1 MAAHLLRLRLQLLL
15 GALRGDPRARAGV
28 LAQLALLVLAVGAA
42 CWALLA
48 LRAAPADVAVTTV
61 TLAGSALTAGALF
74 APLAGGAHDPLD
86 PRRFAVFGL
95 EPRALTRAIALAG
108 LAAPA
113 TPALLAVLGCVGML
127 WVAHG
132 VPVAVAIAAALAAAS
147 TCLLAQ
153 RLSVLVAAVFLRER
167 RSRELST
174 LLTAALL
181 VIVIPTGVFLASL
194 DWGAGVPSPLHG
206 AAGALALTPFGAAWA
221 VPAAVAD
228 GTPVPMAGVLVALAT
243 PVLLWAGWAALC
255 RRLLTTTPRPATERS
270 HAGLGWFALAPAT
283 PTGVIAA
290 RSLVYWLRDGRYLVN
305 AAVIP
310 VAALLTT
317 VPLVIAG
324 VPGGIV
330 VLVPVPIAAL
340 LFGWLPHDDLAY
352 DSTAVWLHLASATR
366 GIADRVGRIVPVLL
380 LATPVLAIGIAVSI
394 ALNGRW
400 AVLPALAGVA
410 VALLTAGL
418 GLSSVAS
425 VLVPYPVPHPGD
437 SPFQQPQRT
446 GGSAFG
452 VQAAVLALT
461 VASAAPAAWLA
472 WLAVAGDTAFAL
484 PALWTGLA
492 CGLLVLVG
500 GLAAGA
506 AVFDRRGARLMEFA
520 EGA

>member
-1 MAAHLLRLRLQLLL
+1 MAALLFRLRLQLLL
-15 GALRGDPRARAGV
+15 GALRGDPRARTGV
-28 LAQLALLVLAVGAA
+28 LVRLALLIMAVCAA

-48 LRAAPADVAVTTV
+48 LRAASGDVAVTTV
-61 TLAGSALTAGALF
+61 TLAGAALTAGALF
-74 APLAGGAHDPLD
+74 APLAGGAQDPLD

-95 EPRALTRAIALAG
+95 EPQPLTHALALAG
-108 LAAPA
+108 LASPA
-113 TPALLAVLGCVGML
+113 TPALLAVLSCATVL
-127 WVAHG
+127 WAEHG
-132 VPVAVAIAAALAAAS
+132 VPIALGIAAALVAVV

-153 RLSVLVAAVFLRER
+153 RLGVLVSAVFLRER

-181 VIVIPTGVFLASL
+181 VVVIPAGVFLSSL
-194 DWGAGVPSPLHG
+194 DWNTGVPSQLHE
-206 AAGALALTPFGAAWA
+206 AARVLALTPFGAAFA
-221 VPAAVAD
+221 IPAAVAD
-228 GTPVPMAGVLVALAT
+228 GDPVPVVGVIVAVAT
-243 PVLLWAGWAALC
+243 PVVLWTGWAALC
-255 RRLLTTTPRPATERS
+255 RRLLTTPPRPAVERS

-310 VAALLTT
+310 VAALLAT
-317 VPLVIAG
+317 VPLLVAG
-324 VPGGIV
+324 VPVGIV
-330 VLVPVPIAAL
+330 ALVPVPIAAL

-352 DSTAVWLHLASATR
+352 DSTAVWLHLASGTR
-366 GIADRVGRIVPVLL
+366 GIADRVGRILPVLL
-380 LATPVLAIGIAVSI
+380 IAIPVLAIGAVVSI

-410 VALLTAGL
+410 AALLAAGL

-425 VLVPYPVPHPGD
+425 VLAPYPVPHPGD
-437 SPFQQPQRT
+437 SPFQQPQRS

-461 VASAAPAAWLA
+461 VVSAAPATWLA
-472 WLAVAGDTAFAL
+472 WLAVAGDASFAL
-484 PALWTGLA
+484 PALWAGLGG
-492 CGLLVLVG
+492 GLLVLVG

-506 AVFDRRGARLMEFA
+506 AVFDRRGTRLMEFA